1 MEGIDFLRELRLRRT
16 LEQETMS
23 AELEMLQR
31 YVPSAVFV
39 TRGKAAAVAVSLELN
54 LSVANNAGTSA
65 AAVEETVVAS
75 AGRPSHACVRVV
87 ECRCGGVGAAK
98 FVGERWQGRE

>member
-1 MEGIDFLRELRLRRT
+1 VVQYIMEGIDFLRELRLRRT
-16 LEQETMS
+16 LEQEAMS

-65 AAVEETVVAS
+65 ATV
-75 AGRPSHACVRVV
+75 
-87 ECRCGGVGAAK
+87 
-98 FVGERWQGRE
+98 